1 MEKQIF
7 AVAATIIGLA
17 LTTALIFTFV
27 LAQQQTILAQVDV
40 SSMEKSPAV
49 NQTLQPPTENASNIT
64 GRAPEN
70 MTSE

>member
-1 MEKQIF
+1 
-7 AVAATIIGLA
+7 
-17 LTTALIFTFV
+17 
-27 LAQQQTILAQVDV
+27 
-40 SSMEKSPAV
+40 MEKSPAV